1 MGDDIQH
8 LTPDVDAMYREWF
21 LNYASYVILDR
32 AIPEVDDGLKPVQRR
47 LLHALHEMDD
57 GRFNKAA
64 NVIGHTMRYH
74 PHGDMAISEAFVKLA
89 QKGLLIET
97 QGNWGNLLTGDQAA
111 APRYIEARLTP
122 FAKEVLFHNAITD
135 WQPSYDGRSK
145 EPQVLPTKFPLL
157 LFLGAEGIA
166 VGLATKVLP
175 HNFCELIKESIAVLR
190 GHK

>member
-1 MGDDIQH
+1 MGDDLQLH
-8 LTPDVDAMYREWF
+8 STPDVDAMYREWF

-97 QGNWGNLLTGDQAA
+97 QGNWGNQLTGDQAA
-111 APRYIEARLTP
+111 APCRIVQERMAHQDRL
-122 FAKEVLFHNAITD
+122 
-135 WQPSYDGRSK
+135 
-145 EPQVLPTKFPLL
+145 
-157 LFLGAEGIA
+157 
-166 VGLATKVLP
+166 
-175 HNFCELIKESIAVLR
+175 
-190 GHK
+190 